1 MPGKYTDSKDY
12 MALMNAMYD
21 ISQFVV
27 VVPVTNESSTTI
39 AENCFQHVLMK
50 YGLYHLVV
58 IDDGNPCK
66 FAFVA
71 MCKNLDQNYGILVKR
86 NYQILTVEYFN
97 RFLNKVVTI
106 AIK

>member
-1 MPGKYTDSKDY
+1 MLCVIYHSS
-12 MALMNAMYD
+12 LLL
-21 ISQFVV
+21 SQLL
-27 VVPVTNESSTTI
+27 TN
-39 AENCFQHVLMK
+39 LLLR
-50 YGLYHLVV
+50 LYHLVV

-86 NYQILTVEYFN
+86 NYQILTVEHFN

-106 AIK
+106 AIKNR